1 MTKTKCLLFILLI
14 QSICYSQS
22 PSIEWQKTLG
32 GSNDDRG
39 NNIIQTTDGGYIAT
53 GYTESS
59 DGNITDNQG
68 LHDIWV
74 IKLNSVGFIQ
84 WQKTFGGTDNEQG
97 NEILQTIEGG
107 YILTGWTASNNGN
120 ISTNYG
126 GTDFWVI
133 KLDPSGNL
141 EWEKNFGGTS
151 GDFGV
156 SIKQTYEG
164 GFIIGGVTY
173 SNDIDLSG
181 DTRFTPDFWVVKL
194 NSTGNIEWHK
204 TLGGSSFDYIDDI
217 EQSID
222 GGYIIGG
229 RVLSDDGNI
238 TNNQGGYDSWII
250 KLNSV
255 GEIQWQKTF
264 GGTGND
270 YLFDIQKT
278 IDGGFITIGSTTSND
293 GDVSI
298 NKGNGDCWVVKFNE
312 TGIIQWEKT
321 FGGTGNDE
329 ANMIKQTND
338 GNYIFIGYTN
348 SLDGDIIFSNGGYDF
363 WIVKIDEIGNILW
376 QKTLGGADEDFGN
389 SIQQT
394 SDGGFITIGYTNST
408 SKDITGNNGLNDFWI
423 VKLEEEEALSINK
436 VEKDII
442 QIYPN
447 PVTSVLNIKTVNEV
461 TFDKIIITDLLGNL
475 VLEQKLKNLKVNINK
490 LSLGVYILQLKS
502 ENNSHKMK
510 FIKH

>member
-1 MTKTKCLLFILLI
+1 MKKTKFLLFILLI

-22 PSIEWQKTLG
+22 PPIEWQKTFG
-32 GSNDDRG
+32 GSNDDRA

-59 DGNITDNQG
+59 DGDITNNQG

-74 IKLNSVGFIQ
+74 VKLNSTGDIQ
-84 WQKTFGGTDNEQG
+84 WQKTFGGSGYEQG

-133 KLDPSGNL
+133 KLDPNGSL
-141 EWEKNFGGTS
+141 EWEKNFGGT
-151 GDFGV
+151 GADFGV
-156 SIKQTYEG
+156 SIKQTSEG
-164 GFIIGGVTY
+164 GFIIGGGTQ

-181 DTRFTPDFWVVKL
+181 DPRFYADFWVVKL
-194 NSTGNIEWHK
+194 NSLGDIEWQK
-204 TLGGSSFDYIDDI
+204 TLGGTFVDYFFDI
-217 EQSID
+217 EQSND
-222 GGYIIGG
+222 SGYIIGG
-229 RVLSDDGNI
+229 RVLSDDGDI
-238 TNNQGGYDSWII
+238 TNNQGGFDSWIV

-255 GEIQWQKTF
+255 GVIQWQKTF
-264 GGTGND
+264 GGTSND

-278 IDGGFITIGSTTSND
+278 VDGGFVTVGYTESND

-298 NKGNGDCWVVKFNE
+298 NRGNGDCWVVKFTE

-321 FGGTGNDE
+321 FGGTGHDE

-348 SLDGDIIFSNGGYDF
+348 SSDGDITFSNGSYDF
-363 WIVKIDEIGNILW
+363 WIVKIDGIGNILW
-376 QKTLGGADEDFGN
+376 QKTLGGTDEDYGY

-408 SKDITGNNGLNDFWI
+408 SLDITENNGLNDFWI
-423 VKLEEEEALSINK
+423 VKLEEETLSINN

-442 QIYPN
+442 LIYPN
-447 PVTSVLNIKTVNEV
+447 PVTSILNIKTVNEV
-461 TFDKIIITDLLGNL
+461 TLYKIVITDLLGNL
-475 VLEQKLKNLKVNINK
+475 VLEQKLNNLKVNIK
-490 LSLGVYILQLKS
+490 ELSSGVYILQLKS
-502 ENNSHKMK
+502 EKESYKIK